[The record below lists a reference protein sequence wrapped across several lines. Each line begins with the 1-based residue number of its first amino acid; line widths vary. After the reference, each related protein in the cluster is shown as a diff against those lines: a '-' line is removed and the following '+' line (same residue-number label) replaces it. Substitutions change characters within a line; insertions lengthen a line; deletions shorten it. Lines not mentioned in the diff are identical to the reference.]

1 MAQRKRT
8 GRRAAPAPAPVAVE
22 PEASGEGKA
31 DRTRRLILD
40 AAIEIMGREGYQAAT
55 MRAIAARAGVSL
67 GNAYYYFASKEHL
80 VQAFYE
86 RTHVEHRQACTT
98 ILAGS
103 GSLAD
108 RLRAVLRAHAATM
121 APHHRFAASLF
132 GSAADPASPLNP
144 FGKESRDVRERAIAL
159 FGEVVEGATDRV
171 PDDLA
176 PDLPRLLWLLHL
188 GVVLFWLHDRSA
200 GRRRTLAL
208 IDGTCRL
215 VGSALLVASLPF
227 TGPLRRQALS
237 VLHDAWGPA

>member
-8 GRRAAPAPAPVAVE
+8 GEPKGKGAAPEGAGPGL
-22 PEASGEGKA
+22 PEEGKA
-31 DRTRRLILD
+31 ERTRRLILD

-55 MRAIAARAGVSL
+55 LRAIATRAGVSL

-86 RTHVEHRQACTT
+86 RTHEEHRQACAP
-98 ILAGS
+98 ILAER
-103 GSLAD
+103 GSLAE
-108 RLRAVLRAHAATM
+108 RLRLVLRAHVATM
-121 APHHRFAASLF
+121 APHQRFAASLF

-144 FGKESRDVRERAIAL
+144 FGKESKRVRERAIAL
-159 FGEVVEGATDRV
+159 FAEVVEGASDRV

-188 GVVLFWLHDRSA
+188 GIVLFWIHDRSA
-200 GRRRTLAL
+200 GRKRTLAL

-215 VGSALLVASLPF
+215 VGSTLTLASLPF
-227 TGPLRRQALS
+227 TGPLRRQALG